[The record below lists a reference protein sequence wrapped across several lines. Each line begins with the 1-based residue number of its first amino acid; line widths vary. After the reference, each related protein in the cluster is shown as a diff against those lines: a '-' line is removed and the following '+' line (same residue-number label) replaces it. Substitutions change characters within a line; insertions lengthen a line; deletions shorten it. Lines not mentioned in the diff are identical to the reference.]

1 MNHPQASNSL
11 LPLSSSSLMIEEQKM
26 HFGRGSSSSSSST
39 KNRRRT
45 RQTKKNKSKNKNKN
59 KKLNDMI
66 LECYNRS
73 SGSGGS
79 DGIIATDIIQKSVS
93 DDNDNIQ
100 RVPKHNFMPS
110 LSLFSVPTIDT
121 KDHQSF
127 SSAAPPATP
136 PSTNTSSTMMLTTN
150 ANTAIFDILEEENEA
165 GSIYN
170 YDMWSLPPLDVETAI
185 ISPSVLQ
192 KKSLSV
198 GGMNKNIIESSA
210 SSPSPTSVMN
220 TLDWDQQQDIKA
232 AFGYDLPFTSL
243 EDDDEEDDD
252 DAFDIMEE
260 DEEADYDTTDAPIN
274 PLLDAVVNNA
284 LNYIENDDD
293 DEYHHQNDDHHSLAI
308 TDDDDATINIVNLGD
323 DTMIV
328 DDFLLAELTVPKS
341 KNAKKKEKNVSK
353 AKKTTVKKNKKG
365 MSKTKKPTVKKNKKV
380 MIETKKPTVNK
391 KNKKVIIETKT
402 PTTMTIETN
411 KNKNATTNINI
422 SNAIAAVVEH
432 KSDVLAQCIL
442 RSSITRKALETM
454 REAAAA
460 ASDAAH
466 QHKTA
471 MTKSKSKSKS
481 KSFKDMNGTNSWSL
495 TYQKMMQYHHHQKKK
510 YTTTAAADNNAGSS
524 VVIPSS
530 LLEWKER
537 QQAHYHGRIDA
548 NATTVH
554 GAMTLDRIIGL
565 ERVQGWSW

>member
-1 MNHPQASNSL
+1 MAEL
-11 LPLSSSSLMIEEQKM
+11 DGARRVEQKM
-26 HFGRGSSSSSSST
+26 HFGRSSSSSNSST

-73 SGSGGS
+73 SGSGGT
-79 DGIIATDIIQKSVS
+79 IATDTIKKSVS

-121 KDHQSF
+121 KDQQSF
-127 SSAAPPATP
+127 SSAFPPATP
-136 PSTNTSSTMMLTTN
+136 PSKNTSSTMMLTTN
-150 ANTAIFDILEEENEA
+150 ANKAIFDILEEEDEEEEA
-165 GSIYN
+165 GSICN

-198 GGMNKNIIESSA
+198 GGMNKNFIESSS
-210 SSPSPTSVMN
+210 SSPSPISVMN

-243 EDDDEEDDD
+243 DDDDEEDDD

-293 DEYHHQNDDHHSLAI
+293 DEYHHHNDDHHSLAI

-341 KNAKKKEKNVSK
+341 KN
-353 AKKTTVKKNKKG
+353 T
-365 MSKTKKPTVKKNKKV
+365 KV

-391 KNKKVIIETKT
+391 KNKKVMIETKT
-402 PTTMTIETN
+402 PTTMTIE
-411 KNKNATTNINI
+411 
-422 SNAIAAVVEH
+422 
-432 KSDVLAQCIL
+432 
-442 RSSITRKALETM
+442 
-454 REAAAA
+454 
-460 ASDAAH
+460 
-466 QHKTA
+466 
-471 MTKSKSKSKS
+471 
-481 KSFKDMNGTNSWSL
+481 
-495 TYQKMMQYHHHQKKK
+495 
-510 YTTTAAADNNAGSS
+510 
-524 VVIPSS
+524 
-530 LLEWKER
+530 
-537 QQAHYHGRIDA
+537 
-548 NATTVH
+548 
-554 GAMTLDRIIGL
+554 
-565 ERVQGWSW
+565 

>member
-1 MNHPQASNSL
+1 MG
-11 LPLSSSSLMIEEQKM
+11 E
-26 HFGRGSSSSSSST
+26 
-39 KNRRRT
+39 
-45 RQTKKNKSKNKNKN
+45 
-59 KKLNDMI
+59 
-66 LECYNRS
+66 
-73 SGSGGS
+73 
-79 DGIIATDIIQKSVS
+79 
-93 DDNDNIQ
+93 
-100 RVPKHNFMPS
+100 
-110 LSLFSVPTIDT
+110 
-121 KDHQSF
+121 HQSF
-127 SSAAPPATP
+127 SSASPLATA

-150 ANTAIFDILEEENEA
+150 ANTAIFDILDEEDEENEV

-185 ISPSVLQ
+185 IRPSVLQ
-192 KKSLSV
+192 KKSLSI

-243 EDDDEEDDD
+243 DDDDEEDDD
-252 DAFDIMEE
+252 DAFDIMED

-293 DEYHHQNDDHHSLAI
+293 DEYHHHNDDHRSLAI
-308 TDDDDATINIVNLGD
+308 TDDNDATINIVNLGD

-365 MSKTKKPTVKKNKKV
+365 MSKTKKPTVNKKNKKV
-380 MIETKKPTVNK
+380 M
-391 KNKKVIIETKT
+391 IETKT

-411 KNKNATTNINI
+411 KNKNFTTNVNI
-422 SNAIAAVVEH
+422 SNDIAAVVEH
-432 KSDVLAQCIL
+432 KSDALAQCIL
-442 RSSITRKALETM
+442 RSSITRKVLETM
-454 REAAAA
+454 RERAAA

-471 MTKSKSKSKS
+471 MKKSKSKSKS

-495 TYQKMMQYHHHQKKK
+495 TYQKMMQYHHHQKMK
-510 YTTTAAADNNAGSS
+510 YTTTTTTTTDNNAGSS

-530 LLEWKER
+530 
-537 QQAHYHGRIDA
+537 
-548 NATTVH
+548 
-554 GAMTLDRIIGL
+554 
-565 ERVQGWSW
+565 

>member
-1 MNHPQASNSL
+1 MG
-11 LPLSSSSLMIEEQKM
+11 E
-26 HFGRGSSSSSSST
+26 
-39 KNRRRT
+39 
-45 RQTKKNKSKNKNKN
+45 
-59 KKLNDMI
+59 
-66 LECYNRS
+66 
-73 SGSGGS
+73 
-79 DGIIATDIIQKSVS
+79 
-93 DDNDNIQ
+93 
-100 RVPKHNFMPS
+100 
-110 LSLFSVPTIDT
+110 
-121 KDHQSF
+121 HQSF
-127 SSAAPPATP
+127 SSASPLATA

-150 ANTAIFDILEEENEA
+150 ANTAIFDILDEEDEENEV

-185 ISPSVLQ
+185 IRPSVLQ
-192 KKSLSV
+192 KKSMGI

-243 EDDDEEDDD
+243 HED
-252 DAFDIMEE
+252 

-293 DEYHHQNDDHHSLAI
+293 DEYHHHNDDHRSLAI
-308 TDDDDATINIVNLGD
+308 TDDNDATINIVNLGD

-353 AKKTTVKKNKKG
+353 AKKTTVKKTKKG

-391 KNKKVIIETKT
+391 KNKKVMIETKT

-411 KNKNATTNINI
+411 KNKNFTTNVNI
-422 SNAIAAVVEH
+422 SNDIAAVVEH
-432 KSDVLAQCIL
+432 KSDALAQCIL
-442 RSSITRKALETM
+442 RSSITRKVLETM

-471 MTKSKSKSKS
+471 MKKSRSKSKS

-495 TYQKMMQYHHHQKKK
+495 TYQKMMQYHHHQKMK
-510 YTTTAAADNNAGSS
+510 YTTTTTTTTDNNAGSS

-530 LLEWKER
+530 
-537 QQAHYHGRIDA
+537 
-548 NATTVH
+548 
-554 GAMTLDRIIGL
+554 
-565 ERVQGWSW
+565 

>member
-1 MNHPQASNSL
+1 
-11 LPLSSSSLMIEEQKM
+11 M
-26 HFGRGSSSSSSST
+26 HFSRCSSSSSSAT

-45 RQTKKNKSKNKNKN
+45 RQTKKNKSKNKN

-79 DGIIATDIIQKSVS
+79 DGTIVSDIIQKSAG

-121 KDHQSF
+121 KDQQSF
-127 SSAAPPATP
+127 SSAFPPATP
-136 PSTNTSSTMMLTTN
+136 PSKNTSSTMMLTTN

-185 ISPSVLQ
+185 IRPSVLQ
-192 KKSLSV
+192 KKSLSI
-198 GGMNKNIIESSA
+198 GGMNKNIIKSS
-210 SSPSPTSVMN
+210 SSSPTSVMN

-243 EDDDEEDDD
+243 DDDDEEDDD

-274 PLLDAVVNNA
+274 PLLDVVVNNA

-293 DEYHHQNDDHHSLAI
+293 DEYHHHNDDHHSLAI

-341 KNAKKKEKNVSK
+341 KNAKKKEKNGSK

-380 MIETKKPTVNK
+380 MIETKKPTVK
-391 KNKKVIIETKT
+391 ENKKVVNETKT
-402 PTTMTIETN
+402 PTMMTIETN
-411 KNKNATTNINI
+411 KNNNSTTNVNI
-422 SNAIAAVVEH
+422 SNAIAVVVEH

-460 ASDAAH
+460 AAASDYVH
-466 QHKTA
+466 QHKAA
-471 MTKSKSKSKS
+471 MKKLKSKSKS

>member
-1 MNHPQASNSL
+1 
-11 LPLSSSSLMIEEQKM
+11 
-26 HFGRGSSSSSSST
+26 
-39 KNRRRT
+39 
-45 RQTKKNKSKNKNKN
+45 
-59 KKLNDMI
+59 
-66 LECYNRS
+66 
-73 SGSGGS
+73 
-79 DGIIATDIIQKSVS
+79 
-93 DDNDNIQ
+93 
-100 RVPKHNFMPS
+100 MPS

-127 SSAAPPATP
+127 SSASPLATA

-170 YDMWSLPPLDVETAI
+170 YYMWSLPPLDVETAI

-365 MSKTKKPTVKKNKKV
+365 MSKTKKPTVKENKKV
-380 MIETKKPTVNK
+380 VN
-391 KNKKVIIETKT
+391 ETKT
-402 PTTMTIETN
+402 PTMMTIETN
-411 KNKNATTNINI
+411 KNNNSTTNVNI
-422 SNAIAAVVEH
+422 SNAIAVVVEH

-460 ASDAAH
+460 AAASDYVH
-466 QHKTA
+466 QHKAA
-471 MTKSKSKSKS
+471 MKKLKSKSKS

-510 YTTTAAADNNAGSS
+510 YTTAAAATDNNDGSS

-537 QQAHYHGRIDA
+537 QQAHSHGRIDA